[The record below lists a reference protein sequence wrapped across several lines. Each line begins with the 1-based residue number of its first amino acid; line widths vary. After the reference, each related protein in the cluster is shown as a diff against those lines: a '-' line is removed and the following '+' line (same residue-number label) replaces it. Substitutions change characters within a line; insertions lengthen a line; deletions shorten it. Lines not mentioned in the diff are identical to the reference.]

1 MTSPLPL
8 HRRSITVEAFEAPTE
23 LRVVGR
29 LRDERPWSE
38 AVPVLH
44 DMELAMAV
52 SLDGLVITSAQATM
66 HAFPHDECP
75 FISPKFAQLEGLSI
89 SRGFTRSLRELFAGI
104 SGCQHLHELARVTGP
119 AVFQAGASLRARQNH
134 KAGPDAT
141 PMDPSGLV
149 GSCHIWSAGGRGQ
162 QKLELG
168 WRPGGTSE
176 YPAPSVERLRGSA

>member
-1 MTSPLPL
+1 MTSQPL
-8 HRRSITVEAFEAPTE
+8 HRRAITVDCFEDGDA
-23 LRVVGR
+23 LQVVSQ
-29 LRDERPWSE
+29 LRDERPWHGT
-38 AVPVLH
+38 VPILH
-44 DMELAMAV
+44 DMTLELTVRNM
-52 SLDGLVITSAQATM
+52 IIESATATM
-66 HAFPHDECP
+66 NVFPHDECP